1 MHGCATLTFGAP
13 PGEEESYG
21 DNESRAVCFNWDGLS
36 EIEQVAAKT
45 FAEGVANSLT
55 EYPPDIDVRMNDDG
69 DLMLVL
75 HVGALSDDCWQGPI
89 WHCLLKDA
97 LTELDEDSGWEL
109 EDKRALLRA
118 LMRLALQVA
127 EQMKPEYE

>member
-1 MHGCATLTFGAP
+1 MGGWVELTFGAP
-13 PGEEESYG
+13 PGEEEFYG
-21 DNESRAVCFNWDGLS
+21 SDESRAVCFNWDDLS
-36 EIEQVAAKT
+36 EVEQLLAKT

-55 EYPPDIDVRMNDDG
+55 EFPPDLDVRLNSDG

-75 HVGALSDDCWQGPI
+75 HVGALSADYSQGPI

-97 LTELDEDSGWEL
+97 LTELGDDGDWEL
-109 EDKRALLRA
+109 EDRRALLRA

-127 EQMKPEYE
+127 EQMKPE